1 MARGVAGVFFWRKAA
16 GQNRGG
22 ARAPNMMK
30 TYAAVL
36 APAILWAG
44 AAYAATVTNKDGEA
58 AVLVIVEGES
68 RIEVAID
75 AGATEVICP
84 GGCFVTAPSGDRVGL
99 QGDETI
105 EIVNGSVVVK

>member
-1 MARGVAGVFFWRKAA
+1 ML
-16 GQNRGG
+16 
-22 ARAPNMMK
+22 K
-30 TYAAVL
+30 TYAVVMVSAM
-36 APAILWAG
+36 LWAG
-44 AAYAATVTNKDGEA
+44 VAYAATVTNKDGEA